1 MTTSR
6 SCAVVMGHV
15 SARKEKTLQDVTGGA
30 KKQYIARES
39 VRTATMQLK
48 EQRSDAQRKH
58 RVQVTGV
65 TDSYA

>member
-1 MTTSR
+1 
-6 SCAVVMGHV
+6 MGHV

-39 VRTATMQLK
+39 VRTATMQFNDEK
-48 EQRSDAQRKH
+48 KRREEQRKTLNRLQLR
-58 RVQVTGV
+58 GV